1 MALLTVSDSSSRFS
15 SNSSSSACMA
25 CLLWVLSP
33 SLFLRLLKIARRIC
47 KWKLFQ
53 FIWTLDNFK
62 FGETNYN
69 LVKQITRF
77 WKNLNSKK
85 FNLFLNFVANNNE
98 HGYPRSP
105 SSCRTARRQ
114 HHKHST
120 YHIYIV
126 PIYIASK
133 FMLWRCI
140 SDGNLNQFPLL
151 SLSVSRLSR
160 AEHVCDIY
168 WLTCVPPWLLGCS
181 IHWLITVQA
190 FLGFF
195 NKMSINLNVFSG
207 CTLCWYTV
215 IK

>member
-47 KWKLFQ
+47 
-53 FIWTLDNFK
+53 
-62 FGETNYN
+62 FGNY